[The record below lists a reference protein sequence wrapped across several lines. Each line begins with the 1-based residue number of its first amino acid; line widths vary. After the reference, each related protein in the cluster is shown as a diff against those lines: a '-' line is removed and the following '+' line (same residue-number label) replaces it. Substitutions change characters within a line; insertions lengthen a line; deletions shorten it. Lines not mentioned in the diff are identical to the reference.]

1 MRYPW
6 IRGIGYGCGGG
17 WSYGGRSFL
26 TKEERLSLLKEYK
39 EDLEKEVKGVEERIK
54 ELAAE

>member
-1 MRYPW
+1 MRC
-6 IRGIGYGCGGG
+6 GCGGG
-17 WSYGGRSFL
+17 WGYGGRNFL
-26 TKEERLSLLKEYK
+26 TKEERLAMLKEYK